1 MSQGF
6 AYVFLAVYI
15 LVSAWLVVSGV
26 MSFFTR
32 KCTVWV
38 GNKVYSFTGRK
49 AVWAGLG
56 VTIAGILFIALAV
69 QQWRA
74 IMTHDHF

>member
-1 MSQGF
+1 
-6 AYVFLAVYI
+6 
-15 LVSAWLVVSGV
+15 